1 MSALKLVFNMLIFP
15 GGLFAIMLGML
26 LMGVDRKLYARI
38 QRRVGPPLYQ
48 PFIDLVKLLQKEIL
62 VPQTANY
69 TVFRAA
75 PLIGFIGMLAAAV
88 MIPISG
94 VYPGLDSSAN
104 LLVLLYLLATPALAL
119 MIGASASGS
128 PYSAIGYS
136 REMSITIAY
145 EAPLLVVLMT
155 VAMKVGMANGGFADF
170 SLGHIIS
177 YQQQNGSMI
186 FDITMLPALLAFL
199 CCIPAT
205 IGTVPFDIPEAET
218 ELAEGPLLEYSG
230 SGLAMYNLTGGLKM
244 VIISALAVALFFP
257 GTLGSFWLI
266 NLLWF
271 VFKCLLVITL
281 TITVVRA
288 TRARMRMDQALKFYL
303 TVPVALALVSLVL
316 TLLGVRI

>member
-1 MSALKLVFNMLIFP
+1 
-15 GGLFAIMLGML
+15 
-26 LMGVDRKLYARI
+26 
-38 QRRVGPPLYQ
+38 
-48 PFIDLVKLLQKEIL
+48 
-62 VPQTANY
+62 
-69 TVFRAA
+69 
-75 PLIGFIGMLAAAV
+75 
-88 MIPISG
+88 
-94 VYPGLDSSAN
+94 
-104 LLVLLYLLATPALAL
+104 

-145 EAPLLVVLMT
+145 EAPLLIVLMT

-186 FDITMLPALLAFL
+186 FDITMLPALAAFL

-257 GTLGSFWLI
+257 GTLGSFWLV

-288 TRARMRMDQALKFYL
+288 TRARMRMDQALKFFL
-303 TVPVALALVSLVL
+303 IVPVALALVSLVL